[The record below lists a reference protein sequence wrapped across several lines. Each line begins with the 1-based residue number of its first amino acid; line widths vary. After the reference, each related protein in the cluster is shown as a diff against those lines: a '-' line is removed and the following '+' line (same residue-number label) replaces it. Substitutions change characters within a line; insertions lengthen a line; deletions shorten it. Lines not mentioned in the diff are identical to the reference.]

1 MFKDSLVTGF
11 GNTGLNP
18 AHSCQKYMKLMSET
32 DNVQHKEQVA
42 EVLAVNFRS
51 FVKMHETKYKKSQ
64 QVERTYKESLIEN
77 VEQKK
82 ALIKKNIDL
91 S

>member
-1 MFKDSLVTGF
+1 
-11 GNTGLNP
+11 
-18 AHSCQKYMKLMSET
+18 MSET

-51 FVKMHETKYKKSQ
+51 FVKIHETKYKKSQ

-82 ALIKKNIDL
+82 ALVKKNIDL

>member
-1 MFKDSLVTGF
+1 MR
-11 GNTGLNP
+11 
-18 AHSCQKYMKLMSET
+18 LMSET

-42 EVLAVNFRS
+42 EVLAVNFRG
-51 FVKMHETKYKKSQ
+51 FVKMHETKYKKAQ

-82 ALIKKNIDL
+82 ALVKKNIDL